1 MQKVGHISRAM
12 LGGSLATQQSPGQ
25 LSDIPCGG
33 VMCALN
39 PLVLEV
45 SFGFFLLM
53 FVCNFVHDCMSVGG

>member
-1 MQKVGHISRAM
+1 MQKVGPISRAM

-39 PLVLEV
+39 PVVVELSLV
-45 SFGFFLLM
+45 
-53 FVCNFVHDCMSVGG
+53 FVFCAHVCVQFCP

>member
-1 MQKVGHISRAM
+1 MYMQKVGPISRAM

-39 PLVLEV
+39 LVVVVVEDD
-45 SFGFFLLM
+45 LLLCAHA
-53 FVCNFVHDCMSVGG
+53 FV